1 MPVPTITLTF
11 ADGSVL
17 HASDLNH
24 LVTAINQVIN
34 QSNTNATNIAT
45 KASASEVANVT
56 ATANQAI
63 STANTANNAAYTA
76 QTSATNAETSA
87 TTAAGQAAQALAV
100 AQYAEGLVSSATMGK
115 VQKATTPDIVQTDTT
130 LYIFQGNQAMTVRL
144 PTMRDV
150 QFLIIKNLSGYN
162 LTINTT
168 GAHIYG
174 STSITAASSFVI
186 QPAKTLNLIC
196 SVDNN
201 TADYYQF

>member
-1 MPVPTITLTF
+1 MNKITTEF
-11 ADGSVL
+11 QDGQIL
-17 HASDLNH
+17 HAADLNP
-24 LVTAINQVIN
+24 LITSINQAADELGTKAN
-34 QSNTNATNIAT
+34 STTLSNTTR
-45 KASASEVANVT
+45 
-56 ATANQAI
+56 
-63 STANTANNAAYTA
+63 TANNALTAANNAATVAATA

-144 PTMRDV
+144 PTMRYA

-196 SVDNN
+196 SVVNN
-201 TADYYQF
+201 EADYYQF

>member
-1 MPVPTITLTF
+1 MNKITTEF
-11 ADGSVL
+11 QDGQIL
-17 HASDLNH
+17 HAADLNP
-24 LVTAINQVIN
+24 LITSINQA
-34 QSNTNATNIAT
+34 ATELAT
-45 KASASEVANVT
+45 KAST
-56 ATANQAI
+56 ATLSI
-63 STANTANNAAYTA
+63 TTRTANNALTEATNAATVAATA

-100 AQYAEGLVSSATMGK
+100 AQRAEGLVSAVTMGK

-130 LYIFQGNQAMTVRL
+130 LYIFEGNQAMTVRL
-144 PTMRDV
+144 PIMRDA

-162 LTINTT
+162 LTITT
-168 GAHIYG
+168 SGAHIYG

>member
-1 MPVPTITLTF
+1 MNNITTEF
-11 ADGSVL
+11 QDGQIL
-17 HASDLNH
+17 HAADLNP
-24 LVTAINQVIN
+24 LITSINQA
-34 QSNTNATNIAT
+34 ATELAM
-45 KASASEVANVT
+45 KPST
-56 ATANQAI
+56 ATLSI
-63 STANTANNAAYTA
+63 TTRTANNALTAANNAATVAAAA

-100 AQYAEGLVSSATMGK
+100 AQYAEGLVSAATMGK

-144 PTMRDV
+144 PTMRDA

-196 SVDNN
+196 SVVNN
-201 TADYYQF
+201 EADYYQF

>member
-1 MPVPTITLTF
+1 MNKITTEF
-11 ADGSVL
+11 QDGQIL
-17 HASDLNH
+17 HAADLNP
-24 LVTAINQVIN
+24 LITSINQAADELGTKAN
-34 QSNTNATNIAT
+34 STTLSNTTR
-45 KASASEVANVT
+45 
-56 ATANQAI
+56 
-63 STANTANNAAYTA
+63 TANNALTAANNAATVAATA

-100 AQYAEGLVSSATMGK
+100 AQYAEGLVSAATMGK

-144 PTMRDV
+144 PTMRYA

-196 SVDNN
+196 SVDDN

>member
-1 MPVPTITLTF
+1 MNNITTEF
-11 ADGSVL
+11 QDGQIL
-17 HASDLNH
+17 HAADLNP
-24 LVTAINQVIN
+24 LITSINQA
-34 QSNTNATNIAT
+34 ATELAM
-45 KASASEVANVT
+45 KPST
-56 ATANQAI
+56 ATLSI
-63 STANTANNAAYTA
+63 TTRTANNALTAANNAATVAATA

-100 AQYAEGLVSSATMGK
+100 AQRAEGLVSAVTMGK
-115 VQKATTPDIVQTDTT
+115 VQKATTAPEIVQTDTT

-144 PTMRDV
+144 PTMRDA

-162 LTINTT
+162 LTIYTT

-196 SVDNN
+196 SVVNN
-201 TADYYQF
+201 EADYYQF

>member
-1 MPVPTITLTF
+1 MNKITTEF
-11 ADGSVL
+11 QDGQIL
-17 HASDLNH
+17 HAADLNP
-24 LVTAINQVIN
+24 LITSINQAADELGTKAN
-34 QSNTNATNIAT
+34 STTLSNTTR
-45 KASASEVANVT
+45 
-56 ATANQAI
+56 
-63 STANTANNAAYTA
+63 TANNALTAANNALTVAATA

-100 AQYAEGLVSSATMGK
+100 AQYAEGLVSAATMGK
-115 VQKATTPDIVQTDTT
+115 VQKATHDIVQTDTT

-144 PTMRDV
+144 PTMRDA

>member
-1 MPVPTITLTF
+1 MNKITTEF
-11 ADGSVL
+11 QDGQIL
-17 HASDLNH
+17 HAADLNP
-24 LVTAINQVIN
+24 LITSINQA
-34 QSNTNATNIAT
+34 ATELAT
-45 KASASEVANVT
+45 KAST
-56 ATANQAI
+56 ATLSI
-63 STANTANNAAYTA
+63 TTRTANNALTEATNAATVAATA

-100 AQYAEGLVSSATMGK
+100 AQRAEGLVSSATMGK

-144 PTMRDV
+144 PTMRDA

>member
-1 MPVPTITLTF
+1 MNNITTEF
-11 ADGSVL
+11 QDGQIL
-17 HASDLNH
+17 HAADLNP
-24 LVTAINQVIN
+24 LITSINQA
-34 QSNTNATNIAT
+34 ATELAM
-45 KASASEVANVT
+45 KPST
-56 ATANQAI
+56 ATLSI
-63 STANTANNAAYTA
+63 TTRTANNALTAANNAATVAATA

-100 AQYAEGLVSSATMGK
+100 AQRAEGLVSAVTMGK
-115 VQKATTPDIVQTDTT
+115 VQKATTAPEIVQTDTT

-144 PTMRDV
+144 PTMRDA

-196 SVDNN
+196 SVVNN
-201 TADYYQF
+201 EADYYQF

>member
-1 MPVPTITLTF
+1 MNKITTEF
-11 ADGSVL
+11 QDGQIL
-17 HASDLNH
+17 HAADLNP
-24 LVTAINQVIN
+24 LITSINQ
-34 QSNTNATNIAT
+34 AADELAT
-45 KASASEVANVT
+45 KANSVTLANT
-56 ATANQAI
+56 TR
-63 STANTANNAAYTA
+63 TANNALTAANNAATVAATA

-100 AQYAEGLVSSATMGK
+100 SQRAEGFVSAATMGK
-115 VQKATTPDIVQTDTT
+115 VQKATTPVIVQTDTT
-130 LYIFQGNQAMTVRL
+130 LYIFQGNHDMTVRL
-144 PTMRDV
+144 PTMRDAQLLV
-150 QFLIIKNLSGYN
+150 IKNLSGYN

-196 SVDNN
+196 AVENN

>member
-1 MPVPTITLTF
+1 MNKITTEF
-11 ADGSVL
+11 QDGQIL
-17 HASDLNH
+17 HAADLNP
-24 LVTAINQVIN
+24 LITSINQA
-34 QSNTNATNIAT
+34 ATELAT
-45 KASASEVANVT
+45 KAST
-56 ATANQAI
+56 ATLSN
-63 STANTANNAAYTA
+63 TTRTANNALTAANNAATVAATA

-100 AQYAEGLVSSATMGK
+100 VQYAEGLVSSATMGK

-144 PTMRDV
+144 PIMRNA

-196 SVDNN
+196 SVVNN
-201 TADYYQF
+201 EADYYQF

>member
-1 MPVPTITLTF
+1 MNKITTEF
-11 ADGSVL
+11 QDGQIL
-17 HASDLNH
+17 HAADLNP
-24 LVTAINQVIN
+24 LITSINQAADELGTKAN
-34 QSNTNATNIAT
+34 STTLSNTTR
-45 KASASEVANVT
+45 
-56 ATANQAI
+56 
-63 STANTANNAAYTA
+63 TANNALTAANNAATVAAAA

-100 AQYAEGLVSSATMGK
+100 AQYAEGLVSAATMGK

-144 PTMRDV
+144 PTMRDA

>member
-1 MPVPTITLTF
+1 MNKITTTF
-11 ADGSVL
+11 QDGQIL
-17 HASDLNH
+17 HAAELNQ
-24 LVTAINQVIN
+24 LVESINQA
-34 QSNTNATNIAT
+34 ATELAT
-45 KASASEVANVT
+45 KANT
-56 ATANQAI
+56 ATL
-63 STANTANNAAYTA
+63 SVTTRTANNALTAANNAATVANEA

-100 AQYAEGLVSSATMGK
+100 AQRAEGLVSAATMGK
-115 VQKATTPDIVQTDTT
+115 VQKATTPEIVQTDTT

-144 PTMRDV
+144 PTMRDA
-150 QFLIIKNLSGYN
+150 QLLIIKNLSGYN

>member
-1 MPVPTITLTF
+1 MNKITTEF
-11 ADGSVL
+11 QDGQIL
-17 HASDLNH
+17 HAADLNP
-24 LVTAINQVIN
+24 LITSINQAADELGTKAN
-34 QSNTNATNIAT
+34 STTLSNTTR
-45 KASASEVANVT
+45 
-56 ATANQAI
+56 
-63 STANTANNAAYTA
+63 TANNALTAANNAATVAAAA

-100 AQYAEGLVSSATMGK
+100 AQRAEGLVSAVTMGK
-115 VQKATTPDIVQTDTT
+115 VQNATTPDIVQTDTT

-144 PTMRDV
+144 PTMRDA

-196 SVDNN
+196 SVVNN

>member
-1 MPVPTITLTF
+1 MNNITTEF
-11 ADGSVL
+11 QDGQIL
-17 HASDLNH
+17 HAADLNP
-24 LVTAINQVIN
+24 LITSINQAADELGTKAN
-34 QSNTNATNIAT
+34 STTLSNTTR
-45 KASASEVANVT
+45 
-56 ATANQAI
+56 
-63 STANTANNAAYTA
+63 TANNALTAANNAATVAATA

-100 AQYAEGLVSSATMGK
+100 AQRAEGLVSAVTMGK
-115 VQKATTPDIVQTDTT
+115 VQKATTAPEIVQTDTT

-144 PTMRDV
+144 PTMRDA

>member
-1 MPVPTITLTF
+1 MNKITTEF
-11 ADGSVL
+11 QDGQIL
-17 HASDLNH
+17 HAADLNP
-24 LVTAINQVIN
+24 LITSINQAADELGTKAN
-34 QSNTNATNIAT
+34 STTLSNTTR
-45 KASASEVANVT
+45 
-56 ATANQAI
+56 
-63 STANTANNAAYTA
+63 TANNALTAANNAATVAATA

-100 AQYAEGLVSSATMGK
+100 AQYAEGLVSAATMGK
-115 VQKATTPDIVQTDTT
+115 VQKATTPDIVQADTT

-144 PTMRDV
+144 PTMRDA

>member
-1 MPVPTITLTF
+1 MNKITTEF
-11 ADGSVL
+11 QDGQIL
-17 HASDLNH
+17 HAADLNP
-24 LVTAINQVIN
+24 LITSINQAADELGTKAN
-34 QSNTNATNIAT
+34 STTLSNTTR
-45 KASASEVANVT
+45 
-56 ATANQAI
+56 
-63 STANTANNAAYTA
+63 TANNALTAANNALTVAATA

-100 AQYAEGLVSSATMGK
+100 AQYAEGLVSAATMGK

-144 PTMRDV
+144 PTMRDA